1 MARRKAVRPE
11 AEAAKVPVPEYLTED
26 SDLENGKK
34 ETLVDMICRNIR
46 RDIIVGE
53 LQPGDKLVT
62 RELAARYGTS
72 EMPVKLALNRMI
84 AEEIVENFPRQGM
97 VVRPIS
103 LSDAEEIFDLRLMM
117 DLYYTRQIINAVR
130 INKALR
136 RELEQNI
143 EEHEE
148 IMKRF
153 LDTSDVELFLQDYNH
168 DYEFHRI
175 YLKCA
180 GNQKLVDMYKRINP
194 FIYSNYIFRR
204 QSAEKDMAGLTEHQA
219 IFQAIVDWDEERL
232 RECIRLHIRNAVESV
247 RIIMRSERIK

>member
-84 AEEIVENFPRQGM
+84 AEEIVEN
-97 VVRPIS
+97 
-103 LSDAEEIFDLRLMM
+103 
-117 DLYYTRQIINAVR
+117 
-130 INKALR
+130 
-136 RELEQNI
+136 
-143 EEHEE
+143 
-148 IMKRF
+148 
-153 LDTSDVELFLQDYNH
+153 
-168 DYEFHRI
+168 
-175 YLKCA
+175 LK
-180 GNQKLVDMYKRINP
+180 
-194 FIYSNYIFRR
+194 FF
-204 QSAEKDMAGLTEHQA
+204 
-219 IFQAIVDWDEERL
+219 
-232 RECIRLHIRNAVESV
+232 
-247 RIIMRSERIK
+247 